1 MKSFTKFGRSL
12 AICAALSLCISAQAS
27 TTTLLMASDAPS
39 SAAENEAANSMGI
52 ITPNVATSVLV
63 FDDFTKF
70 RDTGE
75 FAICADGIDSAIC
88 KAGKYLTPAQFVA
101 KFYPKAKYVGFRL
114 LMSSTSGSD
123 TYLYIYL
130 KKAAQ

>member
-1 MKSFTKFGRSL
+1 MKSYPKFVRSL
-12 AICAALSLCISAQAS
+12 AVCAALLLSSAAQAS
-27 TTTLLMASDAPS
+27 APLTATEAPR
-39 SAAENEAANSMGI
+39 SAAESEAANGMGI

-75 FAICADGIDSAIC
+75 FAICADGIDSAVC

-130 KKAAQ
+130 KKAPQ